1 MKDLPGNDDFLIDLF
16 DKRLAKFGN
25 LDEDQVQGAQMGMGL
40 MIGSFQEMIDK
51 GLVLKGKE
59 ADAAQVIERV
69 TKLFQV
75 LGAHTTKE

>member
-75 LGAHTTKE
+75 LGEHTTKE